1 MKPKKHAVPP
11 KGNQKFRATTRQ
23 TPLMKETAKRFKG
36 PPLKKAEQIGEFVL
50 ERIPTQI
57 GMGFERKRIFRA
69 SADSSLRNKRAI
81 ELMYC
86 AERSNLAISLLN
98 AAGVKAWLARGLIF
112 EENVAGKKWYFHDTV
127 EFSVGGKVYSL
138 DFLDDISHKGNVAPV
153 LRKGPVEEHPHRLDA
168 VVFLR
173 GADSR
178 QLRARN
184 WADYNKFSKRF
195 IKNPYRELRNDL
207 RRIELLGNN
216 GIIPKKTAEALRERS
231 KANFD
236 RLEKWLAK
244 RGAEAKPGSSKK

>member
-11 KGNQKFRATTRQ
+11 KGSQKYRATTRQ
-23 TPLMKETAKRFKG
+23 TPLVKETAKKFRG
-36 PPLKKAEQIGEFVL
+36 PPLKKAERIGEFVL
-50 ERIPTQI
+50 ERIPTQV

-69 SADSSLRNKRAI
+69 SADSALRNKRAI

-112 EENVAGKKWYFHDTV
+112 EKNAAGEKWYFHDTV

-138 DFLDDISHKGNVAPV
+138 DFLDDINHAGNVAPKI
-153 LRKGPVEEHPHRLDA
+153 RAGPVEEHPHRPD
-168 VVFLR
+168 VIVFLR
-173 GADSR
+173 GADSH

-207 RRIELLGNN
+207 RRIDLLAST
-216 GIIPKKTAEALRERS
+216 GIIPKRAARALRERS
-231 KANFD
+231 RANFD
-236 RLEKWLAK
+236 RVEKWLAK
-244 RGAEAKPGSSKK
+244 KGAKVKAGKK

>member
-11 KGNQKFRATTRQ
+11 KGNQKFRATSRQ
-23 TPLMKETAKRFKG
+23 TPLIKETAKSFKG
-36 PPLKKAEQIGEFVL
+36 PPLKKVEQIGEFVL
-50 ERIPTQI
+50 KKIPTQV
-57 GMGFERKRIFRA
+57 GLGFERKRIFRA

-98 AAGVKAWLARGLIF
+98 ASGVKAWLARGLIF
-112 EENVAGKKWYFHDTV
+112 EKNVAGEKWYFHDTV
-127 EFSVGGKVYSL
+127 EFSVKGKVYSL
-138 DFLDDISHKGNVAPV
+138 DFLDDINHVGNVAPFI
-153 LRKGPVEEHPHRLDA
+153 REGPVEEHPHRNDV

-173 GADSR
+173 GADSH

-195 IKNPYRELRNDL
+195 IENPYRELRNDL

-216 GIIPKKTAEALRERS
+216 GIIPKGTADALRKRSMDNFERI
-231 KANFD
+231 
-236 RLEKWLAK
+236 EKWLAK
-244 RGAEAKPGSSKK
+244 KR